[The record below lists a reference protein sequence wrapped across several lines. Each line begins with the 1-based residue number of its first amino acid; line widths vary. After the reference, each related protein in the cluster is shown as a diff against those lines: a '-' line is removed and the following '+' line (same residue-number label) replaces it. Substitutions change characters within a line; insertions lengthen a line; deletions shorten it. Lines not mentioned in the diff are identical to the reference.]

1 MHNKVLIVEDD
12 IDIVELLRLYLES
25 SNYIISAASDG
36 LMALDILKKEKI
48 DIALVDIMM
57 PKMDGYTLIKEIRK
71 ISNIPIIIISA
82 KTTDTDRVLGLKIGA
97 DAYITKPFN
106 PLEVVAYVEAVLR
119 RFLKL
124 GTDSNSN
131 ILQVGNLS
139 LEMDKY
145 ILKKDDKIIPLTST
159 EMKMMVMFMQ
169 SPNRVFTKSQIY
181 EYINGDYCDS
191 DDNTMMVHISNLR
204 SKLENNP
211 TNPKYI
217 VTVRG
222 LGYKLVPY
230 EEK

>member
-1 MHNKVLIVEDD
+1 
-12 IDIVELLRLYLES
+12 
-25 SNYIISAASDG
+25 
-36 LMALDILKKEKI
+36 
-48 DIALVDIMM
+48 M

>member
-25 SNYIISAASDG
+25 SNYITSAASDG

-106 PLEVVAYVEAVLR
+106 P
-119 RFLKL
+119 
-124 GTDSNSN
+124 
-131 ILQVGNLS
+131 
-139 LEMDKY
+139 
-145 ILKKDDKIIPLTST
+145 
-159 EMKMMVMFMQ
+159 
-169 SPNRVFTKSQIY
+169 
-181 EYINGDYCDS
+181 
-191 DDNTMMVHISNLR
+191 
-204 SKLENNP
+204 
-211 TNPKYI
+211 
-217 VTVRG
+217 
-222 LGYKLVPY
+222 
-230 EEK
+230 